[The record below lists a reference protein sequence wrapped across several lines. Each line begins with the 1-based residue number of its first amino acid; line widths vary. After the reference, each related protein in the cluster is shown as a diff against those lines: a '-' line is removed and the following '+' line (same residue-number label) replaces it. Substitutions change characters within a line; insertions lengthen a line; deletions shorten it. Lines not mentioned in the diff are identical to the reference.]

1 MPNIIGFASR
11 MLICLT
17 QELELVNEDDG
28 LVWKLHGPVL
38 IKQDLTEAKLNVNKR
53 LEFMRNAIADV
64 EKQIEKVQQD
74 MMKSKKKLQQ
84 IQELFQNAQ
93 KEMSHRAMQQQQQS
107 QS

>member
-1 MPNIIGFASR
+1 MPNVVALTSR
-11 MLICLT
+11 RLLCVT
-17 QELELVNEDDG
+17 QELELVNEEDG

-38 IKQDLTEAKLNVNKR
+38 IKQDLAEAKLNVNKR

-64 EKQIEKVQQD
+64 ETKIEKVQQD

-93 KEMSHRAMQQQQQS
+93 KEMSHRAMQQQQS